1 MALFPSGR
9 NARNFPWWLGLIAVL
24 ALPARGLA
32 LGQPQYVR
40 STPAAG
46 GFTLAQD
53 GKTAEVYVDPGDWWG
68 VLHAAQ
74 DLQGDLRRVTGVT
87 PELAESAKPPEGSVI
102 LIGTIGKSRAI
113 DELIQEHKIDVSAI
127 RGKWEATLTQVV
139 DHPLPGVAR
148 ALVIAGSDKRGTIYG
163 IYDLSVDI
171 GVSPWYWWADVPVP
185 HRDALYTEAGR
196 WIVGPPVVKY
206 RGIFLNDEAPA
217 LTGWVN
223 EKYGG
228 YNHLFYAKVFDLLLR
243 LRANYLW
250 PAMWNSAFAADD
262 PLNAKLANEYG
273 IVMGTSHEEP
283 MMCAEKEWK
292 PSDGPWNYVTNQKR
306 IDAFWRGCMERDKDY
321 ENVVTLGMRGH
332 NDTPM
337 STGDNIAQM
346 EKIVADQRKI
356 LQETVN
362 PDLDKVPQ
370 LWALYKEVESYYNHG
385 MRVPEDVTLLWSDDN
400 WGDLRRLPAAAER
413 KRSGGAG
420 IYYHFDYVGGPRSYK
435 WLNTNYVPKIWEQM
449 NLAWKYGATRIWV
462 VNVGD
467 LKPMEFP
474 ISFFLDMAWNPARF
488 HPDNLQQYTEE
499 WAAQQFGAE
508 HAAEIANLLSG
519 YTKYN
524 GRRKPE
530 LLEPNTFSLIHFD
543 EAQRVYAEWQSL
555 TNEAEKV
562 GKELPADQDAYFELV
577 LYPLKASAIVNELY
591 ITAGENALYA
601 TQGRVSTNDLA
612 NRARKLFAEDAAL
625 TYQYNHVL
633 AHGKWDHMMDQTHIG
648 YTYWNEPPVNA
659 MPAVTWVQPLEGP
672 RMAVAVEGEPFATA
686 GPFPPLRLATFD
698 DFNRQTR
705 QIDIFNRGDEPF
717 AWIAKADEP
726 WIQLSATSGTVT
738 EDQRIF
744 ASVDWAKAPL
754 GRNGGDIVI
763 QPKDGP
769 AVTVHVTA
777 FNPATPARNDLQG
790 FVEARH
796 YVSID
801 AAHFTSETTGGPNT
815 DDAHWVNIPDYGE
828 TLSGMTIL
836 PVTAPSVLPPTP
848 APTLEYRMYL
858 FDSGKCS
865 VQAIL
870 APTLNFVPG
879 RGLRYAVSFDNQPP
893 VVVDALADNSE
904 QAWATAVS
912 DGVRKVTTI
921 LNVPAPGYHTLKF
934 RMIDPGLV
942 LEKLV
947 VAFANPSAPHFPGA
961 TAPTEPAAPASYL
974 GPPESYNRMPVVERD
989 RE

>member
-1 MALFPSGR
+1 MALFPS
-9 NARNFPWWLGLIAVL
+9 ARNVRRLPIWLALIAMP
-24 ALPARGLA
+24 ALPGRVLA
-32 LGQPQYVR
+32 LGQRQYVR
-40 STPAAG
+40 STPPPG
-46 GFTLAQD
+46 GFTLAQR
-53 GKTAEVYVDPGDWWG
+53 GKAAEIYVDPTDWWG

-74 DLQGDLRRVTGVT
+74 DLQGDFRRVTGVA
-87 PELAESAKPPEGSVI
+87 PELVESAAPRGNVI
-102 LIGTIGKSRAI
+102 LIGTIGRSRAI
-113 DELIQEHKIDVSAI
+113 DDLIEEHKIDVSAI
-127 RGKWEATLTQVV
+127 RGQWEATLTQVV
-139 DHPLPGVAR
+139 DRPLPGIAR

-163 IYDLSVDI
+163 VYDLSADI
-171 GVSPWYWWADVPVP
+171 GVSPRYWWADVPVM
-185 HRDALYTEAGR
+185 HRNALYTEAGR

-228 YNHLFYAKVFDLLLR
+228 YNHLFYTRVFDLLLR
-243 LRANYLW
+243 LRGNYLW

-262 PLNAKLANEYG
+262 PLNAKLANDYG

-306 IDAFWRGCMERDKDY
+306 IEQFWRGCMERDKNY
-321 ENVVTLGMRGH
+321 EDVVTLGMRGH

-337 STGDNIAQM
+337 SKGDNVALM
-346 EKIVADQRKI
+346 EKIVHDQRQI
-356 LQETVN
+356 LRQTVN
-362 PDLDKVPQ
+362 PDIDKIPQ
-370 LWALYKEVESYYNHG
+370 LWALYKEVESYYNLG
-385 MRVPEDVTLLWSDDN
+385 MRVPDDVTLLWSDDN
-400 WGDLRRLPAAAER
+400 WGDLRRLPTAAER
-413 KRSGGAG
+413 KRPGGAG

-435 WLNTNYVPKIWEQM
+435 WLNTNFVPKIWEQM

-488 HPDNLQQYTEE
+488 NPDNLQQYTET
-499 WAAQQFGAE
+499 WAAQQFGNE
-508 HAAEIANLLSG
+508 HAAEIAKLLTA

-530 LLEPNTFSLIHFD
+530 LLKPNTFSLIHFD
-543 EAQRVYAEWQSL
+543 EAERVYSEWQSL
-555 TNEAEKV
+555 ADEAEKV
-562 GKELPADQDAYFELV
+562 DKELPAADQDAYFELV

-591 ITAGENALYA
+591 IVAGENALYA

-612 NRARKLFAEDAAL
+612 DRARKLFAEDAAL

-659 MPAVTWVQPLEGP
+659 MPAVTWVQPLTGP
-672 RMAVAVEGEPFATA
+672 HMAVAVEGTPYAA
-686 GPFPPLRLATFD
+686 NGPLPPLRLATID

-705 QIDIFNRGDEPF
+705 HIDIFNRGDRPF
-717 AWIAKADEP
+717 AWAAKADEP
-726 WIQLSATSGTVT
+726 WIRLSAISGTVT
-738 EDQRIF
+738 KEQRIF
-744 ASVDWAKAPL
+744 ASIDWATAPR
-754 GRNGGDIVI
+754 GRSEGDIVI
-763 QPKDGP
+763 RRKDGP
-769 AVTVHVTA
+769 AITVHVTA
-777 FNPATPARNDLQG
+777 FDPSTPRRNDLQG

-801 AAHFTSETTGGPNT
+801 AAHFTSETAAGG
-815 DDAHWVNIPDYGE
+815 AQWVNIPDYGE
-828 TLSGMTIL
+828 TLSGMTIM
-836 PVTAPSVLPPTP
+836 PPTAPSVLPPQPGP
-848 APTLEYRMYL
+848 ALEYRMYL
-858 FDSGKCS
+858 FDSGTCS
-865 VQAIL
+865 VEAIL

-879 RGLRYAVSFDNQPP
+879 RGLRYAVSFDDQPP
-893 VVVDALADNSE
+893 VIVDALADSSE

-912 DGVRKVTTI
+912 DGVRKVTAM
-921 LNVPAPGYHTLKF
+921 LNVSAPGYHTLRF
-934 RMIDPGLV
+934 GMIDPGIV

-947 VAFANPSAPHFPGA
+947 VAFPNPHAPHFSA
-961 TAPTEPAAPASYL
+961 VAAPKEPTAPASYL
-974 GPPESYNRMPVVERD
+974 GPPESYHKSPASSHQQR
-989 RE
+989 